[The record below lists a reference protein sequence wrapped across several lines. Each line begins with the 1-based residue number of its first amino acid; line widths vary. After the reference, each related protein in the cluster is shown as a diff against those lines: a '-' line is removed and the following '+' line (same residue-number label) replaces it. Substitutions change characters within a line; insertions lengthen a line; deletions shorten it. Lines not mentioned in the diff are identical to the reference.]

1 MLGTARRAAAAKAG
15 GEAPLLEVTRLS
27 VAFSGLTVVD
37 GVSLSLR
44 EGEVLGIVGESGSGK
59 SVTAQA
65 TMGLLPS
72 SARVTA
78 DRLSLMGETLLGIGE
93 KRLQRLRG
101 SAMSMIFQ
109 EPMTALNPVL
119 TIGRQIGETLVRHG
133 VVTQG
138 QARERSAELLARVG
152 IPSPRSK
159 LDDYPHQLSGGMRQ
173 RVMIAIAIACNPR
186 LLFAD
191 EPTTALD
198 VTIQAQILELLRE
211 LQQEYRMGIVL
222 ISHDLG
228 VVSSFADRVA
238 VMYAGRI
245 VEDAA
250 ADAIF
255 ARPAHPYTRGLLAS
269 RPSATH
275 DVARLTAIPGTV
287 PPAFDLP
294 SGCRFRTRCAQ
305 ADAACAATDPPRV
318 VVGPAH
324 GAACLKPLLETPA

>member
-1 MLGTARRAAAAKAG
+1 M
-15 GEAPLLEVTRLS
+15 EASRVSEDRPLLDVAGLS
-27 VAFSGLTVVD
+27 VAFGGLTVVD
-37 GVSLSLR
+37 RVTLQLHH
-44 EGEVLGIVGESGSGK
+44 GEVLGIVGESGSGK

-65 TMGLLPS
+65 TMGLLPP

-78 DRLSLMGETLLGIGE
+78 ERLDLMGEALLGAGE
-93 KRLQRLRG
+93 RRMQQLRG
-101 SAMSMIFQ
+101 AAMSMIFQ

-119 TIGRQIGETLVRHG
+119 TIGRQIGETLLRHRVVPASG
-133 VVTQG
+133 V
-138 QARERSAELLARVG
+138 RERAAELLSRVG
-152 IPSPRSK
+152 IPSPREK
-159 LDDYPHQLSGGMRQ
+159 LDEYPHQLSGGMRQ
-173 RVMIAIAIACNPR
+173 RVMIAIAIACHPR
-186 LLFAD
+186 ILFAD

-245 VEDAA
+245 VEDAPA
-250 ADAIF
+250 AEIF
-255 ARPAHPYTRGLLAS
+255 ARPAHPYTRGLIDS

-275 DVARLTAIPGTV
+275 DLARLQAIPGTV

-294 SGCRFRTRCAQ
+294 SGCRFRTRCEYASE
-305 ADAACAATDPPRV
+305 ACAQDDPPRAV
-318 VVGPAH
+318 IGPGH
-324 GAACLKPLLETPA
+324 GAACIRPLQDAAA

>member
-1 MLGTARRAAAAKAG
+1 MLGDRQAG
-15 GEAPLLEVTRLS
+15 DAGSAGDAPPLLDIAGLS

-37 GVSLSLR
+37 GVTLSLR
-44 EGEVLGIVGESGSGK
+44 DGEVLGIVGESGSGK

-65 TMGLLPS
+65 TMGLLPG

-78 DRLSLMGETLLGIGE
+78 DRLDLMGEPLLGAGE

-101 SAMSMIFQ
+101 AVMSMIFQ

-119 TIGRQIGETLVRHG
+119 TIGRQIGETLVRHA
-133 VVTQG
+133 VVPAG
-138 QARERSAELLARVG
+138 QARERAAELLSRVG
-152 IPSPRSK
+152 IPAPRDK
-159 LDDYPHQLSGGMRQ
+159 LDEYPHQLSGGMRQ
-173 RVMIAIAIACNPR
+173 RVMIAIAIACRPR

-245 VEDAA
+245 VEDAPA
-250 ADAIF
+250 AALF
-255 ARPAHPYTRGLLAS
+255 ERPAHPYTRGLLAS
-269 RPSATH
+269 RPSALH

-294 SGCRFRTRCAQ
+294 SGCRFRTRCAH
-305 ADAACAATDPPRV
+305 AVAACAQIDPPRL
-318 VVGPAH
+318 VVGPSH
-324 GAACLKPLLETPA
+324 GAACLMPLLEATA

>member
-1 MLGTARRAAAAKAG
+1 M
-15 GEAPLLEVTRLS
+15 
-27 VAFSGLTVVD
+27 AFSGLTVVD
-37 GVSLSLR
+37 RVSLSLG

-65 TMGLLPS
+65 VMGLLPA
-72 SARVTA
+72 SATVTA
-78 DRLSLMGETLLGIGE
+78 DRMHVMGESLLGAGE
-93 KRLQRLRG
+93 TRLQRLRG
-101 SAMSMIFQ
+101 AAMSMIFQ

-119 TIGRQIGETLVRHG
+119 TIGRQIAETLVRHD
-133 VVTQG
+133 VVPRA
-138 QARERSAELLARVG
+138 QAWERAAELLARVG
-152 IPSPRSK
+152 IPSPREK
-159 LDDYPHQLSGGMRQ
+159 LSDYPHQLSGGMRQ
-173 RVMIAIAIACNPR
+173 RVMIAIAISCNPR

-245 VEDAA
+245 VEDAPA
-250 ADAIF
+250 TAIF
-255 ARPAHPYTRGLLAS
+255 ARPAHPYTRGLLES
-269 RPSATH
+269 RPSALF
-275 DVARLTAIPGTV
+275 DAPRLKAIPGTV

-294 SGCRFRTRCAQ
+294 SGCRFRTRCALAMQ
-305 ADAACAATDPPRV
+305 ACAEIDPPRLD
-318 VVGPAH
+318 VGAGH
-324 GAACLKPLLETPA
+324 GAACLTPLVEDPA

>member
-1 MLGTARRAAAAKAG
+1 MDAASAG
-15 GEAPLLEVTRLS
+15 DKTPLLDIAGLS
-27 VAFSGLTVVD
+27 VAFAGMTVVD
-37 GVSLSLR
+37 RVTLTLDD
-44 EGEVLGIVGESGSGK
+44 GEVLGIVGESGSGK

-65 TMGLLPS
+65 TMGLLPDV
-72 SARVTA
+72 ARVTA
-78 DRLSLMGETLLGIGE
+78 DRLNLMGEPLLGAGE

-101 SAMSMIFQ
+101 AAMSMIFQ

-119 TIGRQIGETLVRHG
+119 TIGRQIGETLLRHG
-133 VVTQG
+133 AVTAG
-138 QARERSAELLARVG
+138 QARARSADLLSRVG
-152 IPSPRSK
+152 IPSPREK
-159 LDDYPHQLSGGMRQ
+159 LDEYPHQLSGGMRQ
-173 RVMIAIAIACNPR
+173 RVMIAMAIACHPR

-245 VEDAA
+245 VEDAPA
-250 ADAIF
+250 ASLF

-269 RPSATH
+269 RPSASH
-275 DVARLTAIPGTV
+275 DTPRLQAIPGTV
-287 PPAFDLP
+287 PPPFDLP
-294 SGCRFRTRCAQ
+294 SGCRFRTRCALAQ
-305 ADAACAATDPPRV
+305 PACAQLDPPRLQ
-318 VVGPAH
+318 VGPTH
-324 GAACLKPLLETPA
+324 GAACLTPLAEAAA

>member
-1 MLGTARRAAAAKAG
+1 MLATRRQGTAATADG
-15 GEAPLLEVTRLS
+15 GAPLLEIAGLS

-37 GVSLSLR
+37 RVSLSLR

-72 SARVTA
+72 SATVTA
-78 DRLSLMGETLLGIGE
+78 DRLSLMGENLLGMPE

-101 SAMSMIFQ
+101 AAMSMIFQ

-133 VVTQG
+133 VVPQG
-138 QARERSAELLARVG
+138 QVRERAAELLARVG
-152 IPSPRSK
+152 IPSPRDK
-159 LDDYPHQLSGGMRQ
+159 LDEYPHQLSGGMRQ

-245 VEDAA
+245 VEDAPA
-250 ADAIF
+250 AAIF
-255 ARPAHPYTRGLLAS
+255 ARPAHPYTRGLLES
-269 RPSATH
+269 RPSALH
-275 DVARLTAIPGTV
+275 DVARLKAIPGTV

-294 SGCRFRTRCAQ
+294 SGCRFRTRCAY
-305 ADAACAATDPPRV
+305 AAPACAEIDPPRV
-318 VVGPAH
+318 EVGPSH
-324 GAACLKPLLETPA
+324 GAACLKPLLEEPA